1 MRTIILITL
10 IIELLIIIMKTPTR
24 TTPFAAYLILGLM
37 FSGLLLSSCEREE
50 KTCVEKDRTY
60 LDTFINPLLEYEN
73 NIFNIY
79 KGNDTMRLKESSTGI
94 IHTFV
99 SKPVNQFYV
108 YYSDFEPGDKCL
120 RYTKYENKEV
130 VFYRTDDQS
139 RLSISINP
147 RFPSG
152 FDYFTIYY
160 QRVPFYDVSSRFT
173 TGREYTYKEYTIE
186 GIKYDSVFKVI
197 TDSNR
202 DSLFYEHY
210 ALYNKSKGVLA
221 IKFPGGNTFTH
232 IE

>member
-1 MRTIILITL
+1 
-10 IIELLIIIMKTPTR
+10 MKTPTR
-24 TTPFAAYLILGLM
+24 HTPFAAYLILGLL

-60 LDTFINPLLEYEN
+60 LDTFINPLLEYQS

-79 KGNDTMRLKESSTGI
+79 KGNDTLRLKESSTGI

-99 SKPVNQFYV
+99 SQPVNQFYV
-108 YYSDFEPGDKCL
+108 YHSDFEPGDKCL

-160 QRVPFYDVSSRFT
+160 QRVPFFDYSDRFRLDVDI
-173 TGREYTYKEYTIE
+173 TYKEYEVE
-186 GIKYDSVFKVI
+186 GRIYKDVYKFISD
-197 TDSNR
+197 TQR
-202 DSLFYEHY
+202 DSTFMDYY
-210 ALYNKSKGVLA
+210 ALYTQEEGLLE
-221 IKFPGGNTFTH
+221 IKFPGGNTFSRVP
-232 IE
+232 

>member
-1 MRTIILITL
+1 
-10 IIELLIIIMKTPTR
+10 MKSPTR
-24 TTPFAAYLILGLM
+24 QTPFAAYLILGLL
-37 FSGLLLSSCEREE
+37 FSGLLLSSCNREE

-79 KGNDTMRLKESSTGI
+79 KGNDTLRLKESSTGI
-94 IHTFV
+94 VHTFV

-139 RLSISINP
+139 LLSISINT

-160 QRVPFYDVSSRFT
+160 QRVPFFDGSGRFIME
-173 TGREYTYKEYTIE
+173 GDITYKEYIVDTK
-186 GIKYDSVFKVI
+186 KYYNVYKFISDTNQDSSFN
-197 TDSNR
+197 D
-202 DSLFYEHY
+202 YY
-210 ALYNKSKGVLA
+210 ALYTKNEGVLE
-221 IKFPGGNTFTH
+221 IKFPGGNTFSRVP
-232 IE
+232 

>member
-1 MRTIILITL
+1 
-10 IIELLIIIMKTPTR
+10 MKTPTR
-24 TTPFAAYLILGLM
+24 TTPFAAYLILGLL

-160 QRVPFYDVSSRFT
+160 QRVPFFDVSSRFV
-173 TGREYTYKEYTIE
+173 TGRSFTYLKYDIE
-186 GIKYDSVFKVI
+186 GITYDSVFKII
-197 TDSNR
+197 TFEND
-202 DSLFYEHY
+202 DSLFMDYY
-210 ALYNKSKGVLA
+210 SLYSVTKGLLE
-221 IKFPGGNTFTH
+221 IKFPGGNTFSRVQ
-232 IE
+232 

>member
-1 MRTIILITL
+1 
-10 IIELLIIIMKTPTR
+10 MKTPTR
-24 TTPFAAYLILGLM
+24 AIPFAAYLILGLL
-37 FSGLLLSSCEREE
+37 FSGLFLSSCERED

-130 VFYRTDDQS
+130 VFYRNDDQS
-139 RLSISINP
+139 TLSISINP

-160 QRVPFYDVSSRFT
+160 QRVPFYDYSDRFIME
-173 TGREYTYKEYTIE
+173 GDITYKDYQIE
-186 GIKYDSVFKVI
+186 GKTYKNVYKFINDSE
-197 TDSNR
+197 R
-202 DSLFYEHY
+202 DSSFTAYY
-210 ALYNKSKGVLA
+210 ALYNKTEGVLQ
-221 IKFPGGNTFTH
+221 IKFEDGNTFSRVQ
-232 IE
+232 

>member
-1 MRTIILITL
+1 
-10 IIELLIIIMKTPTR
+10 MKTLTR
-24 TTPFAAYLILGLM
+24 HIPFAAYLILGLL

-79 KGNDTMRLKESSTGI
+79 KGNDTLRLKESSTGI

-160 QRVPFYDVSSRFT
+160 QRVPFFDVSSRFT
-173 TGREYTYKEYTIE
+173 TGREYTYQHYSIE
-186 GIKYDSVFKVI
+186 GITYDSVFKLI
-197 TDSNR
+197 SDQQR
-202 DSLFYEHY
+202 DSLFLDYY
-210 ALYNKSKGVLA
+210 SLYSITKGLLE
-221 IKFPGGNTFTH
+221 IKFPGGNTFSRVP
-232 IE
+232 

>member
-1 MRTIILITL
+1 
-10 IIELLIIIMKTPTR
+10 MKTPTCH
-24 TTPFAAYLILGLM
+24 TPFAAYLILGLL
-37 FSGLLLSSCEREE
+37 FSGLLFSSCEREE

-60 LDTFINPLLEYEN
+60 LDTFINPLLEYQS

-79 KGNDTMRLKESSTGI
+79 KGNDTLRLKESSTGI

-160 QRVPFYDVSSRFT
+160 QRVPFFDYSDRF
-173 TGREYTYKEYTIE
+173 RLAVDITYKEYEVE
-186 GIKYDSVFKVI
+186 GIIYKDVYKFISD
-197 TDSNR
+197 TQR
-202 DSLFYEHY
+202 DSTFMDYY
-210 ALYNKSKGVLA
+210 ALYTQEEGLLE
-221 IKFPGGNTFTH
+221 IKFPGGNTFSRVP
-232 IE
+232 

>member
-1 MRTIILITL
+1 MKSPTL
-10 IIELLIIIMKTPTR
+10 H
-24 TTPFAAYLILGLM
+24 TPFAAYLILGLL

-94 IHTFV
+94 VHTFV

-139 RLSISINP
+139 SLSISINP

-160 QRVPFYDVSSRFT
+160 KRVPFFDYTTRFVSDITFKDY
-173 TGREYTYKEYTIE
+173 EIE
-186 GIKYDSVFKVI
+186 GKVYENVYIFISDSQ
-197 TDSNR
+197 R
-202 DSLFYEHY
+202 DSTFNDYY
-210 ALYNKSKGVLA
+210 ALYTKNDGLLE
-221 IKFPGGNTFTH
+221 IKFPGGNTFSRVP
-232 IE
+232 